1 MNQIPQMKRVDSVD
15 ALRGFAVVAIML
27 LHFVEHFIYG
37 VYPEATSKT
46 AELLNQSV
54 WDALFFIFAGKSYTV
69 FALLFGFTFIVQQRN
84 QEAKGGDF
92 GGRFAWRLV
101 ILMFFATLNAA
112 FFPGGDAAAFC
123 DNGVCYDS
131 VAQTFP
137 KKSSAHCIAVFD
149 SAD

>member
-69 FALLFGFTFIVQQRN
+69 FALLSDSRSLSSSETKRLKAATSEDVSH
-84 QEAKGGDF
+84 GG
-92 GGRFAWRLV
+92 WS
-101 ILMFFATLNAA
+101 
-112 FFPGGDAAAFC
+112 
-123 DNGVCYDS
+123 Y
-131 VAQTFP
+131 
-137 KKSSAHCIAVFD
+137 
-149 SAD
+149 

>member
-92 GGRFAWRLV
+92 GGRFEIGR
-101 ILMFFATLNAA
+101 
-112 FFPGGDAAAFC
+112 
-123 DNGVCYDS
+123 
-131 VAQTFP
+131 
-137 KKSSAHCIAVFD
+137 AHV
-149 SAD
+149 

>member
-84 QEAKGGDF
+84 RLRRTFRMEAGHTDVF
-92 GGRFAWRLV
+92 CHPQCC
-101 ILMFFATLNAA
+101 ILSRRRC
-112 FFPGGDAAAFC
+112 AAAFC